1 MATLHLLANPAA
13 ANACLAA
20 TAAGDS
26 VLLLGDGVFAVS
38 QLATQRRVGALRE
51 DAAERGQ
58 RLHDVESLTDAD
70 FVDWVVN
77 HDRSITWT

>member
-13 ANACLAA
+13 ASACIAA
-20 TAAGDS
+20 SVPGDS
-26 VLLLGDGVFAVS
+26 VLLLGDGVFAMA

-51 DAAERGQ
+51 DAAERGR
-58 RLHDVESLTDAD
+58 RLHDAEALTDAD
-70 FVDWVVN
+70 FVDWVVG

>member
-1 MATLHLLANPAA
+1 MATLHVLANPDAA
-13 ANACLAA
+13 SACLAA

-26 VLLLGDGVFAVS
+26 VLLLGDGVFAAAK
-38 QLATQRRVGALRE
+38 LATQRRVGALRD
-51 DAAERGQ
+51 DAVERGQ

-70 FVDWVVN
+70 FVEWVVS